1 MKPRVLLI
9 DDDSIM
15 LLEKYFNSMTS
26 ITLVAPT
33 DYKEAIMMA
42 KHEQFDAILMDGSFG
57 DYTMDN
63 GPGVV
68 RSLRTLKIS
77 TRIVMFSSS
86 FFSNMA
92 GVNNGAD
99 DIWNKDQLGSPNWK
113 ESLFKK
119 ILPKS

>member
-15 LLEKYFNSMTS
+15 LLEKYLHAMSS
-26 ITLVAPT
+26 ITLVAPV

-92 GVNNGAD
+92 GINNGAND
-99 DIWNKDQLGSPNWK
+99 VWNKDRLGSPGWEK
-113 ESLFKK
+113 SLLEVLFLKK
-119 ILPKS
+119 